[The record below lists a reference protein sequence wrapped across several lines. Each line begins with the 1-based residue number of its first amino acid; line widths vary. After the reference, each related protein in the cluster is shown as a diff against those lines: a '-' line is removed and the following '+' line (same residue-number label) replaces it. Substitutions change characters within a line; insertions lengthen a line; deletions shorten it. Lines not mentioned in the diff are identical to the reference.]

1 MVEESRSPSARRLPG
16 RVDVALIGSG
26 LGSLACALELARQ
39 GLDVL
44 VLEQHRV
51 AGGYAHGFRRK
62 GYHFD
67 ISLHHLGGMAPG
79 GMTHGVLC
87 SLGVLGGISLDRR
100 GMLFAA
106 DYPGLALELPNDCG
120 GIVSEL
126 KARFPA
132 EGDGIDRLLAL
143 LVELKREVT
152 GPTVD
157 PEATAAGP
165 PPNLIAGV
173 LDRTFGDLIDE
184 HVSDPR
190 LRAILGQLWMYVGLP
205 PSLSTATFSACVF
218 CSTFVE
224 GAFHVVG
231 GGTALVRAM
240 VDRLRELGG
249 DCATG
254 CEVAAIEVEDGRAT
268 GVRLADGTA
277 IAAGTV
283 IAGIDP
289 WRVFGRLLPEGAVSR
304 VFRHRLDAMEPSASL
319 YSLYLGLDCP
329 PSALG
334 VPRGNYFNN
343 HGFDLDAAWRR
354 AVVGDVAR
362 TDWCMTSYECES
374 ETNMYPAGGGIV
386 SMVEVTSPADW
397 HRLDEQSY
405 RGRKGEVERLMLVK
419 AEARFPGLAGR
430 AVVRE
435 LATPRTMTR
444 YTGNHLG
451 AVYGLAQTVEQSN
464 SHRLRNRTPV
474 AGLFLTGAW
483 TWSGGGYEGAMMS
496 GLQTA
501 NAVIDELGHA
511 RLAPLVR
518 LHADAPS
525 PALAPSPPGTRREP
539 EPRRY
544 SAPDDARYRFRLP
557 VTVYGEDLNS
567 RGFVDASAYLRFMD
581 RGRCEAIEEICQARG
596 HESWLTEYMVNVYR
610 IDIRCATVAR
620 LSDRLEVRTGIR
632 RTSTHRAAFD
642 QRIVS
647 AASGEIVVD
656 GVIEVAFLDGER
668 RLVEVPADL
677 VSGESDDGGLRPRMV
692 PLTEDER
699 LPYRNHF
706 RVYYED
712 TDAQGITYH
721 VSYVRFCERALFD
734 LARTLWPEMPTD
746 AWMRRFRAGV
756 ASFDVRYLNPSK
768 LGDRVEVRM
777 GVVEVAS
784 HRLTFRQRIVNQTTG
799 KLLADALTDVE
810 FRDDEER
817 LVPVPRPMIDLS
829 LGDLAQ
835 NGPPATPEPVR

>member
-1 MVEESRSPSARRLPG
+1 MAEELRGAAAKRLPE

-26 LGSLACALELARQ
+26 LGSLACAIELARQ
-39 GLDVL
+39 GLGVL
-44 VLEQHRV
+44 VLEQHRL

-67 ISLHHLGGMAPG
+67 VSLHHLGGMAPG
-79 GMTHGVLC
+79 GMTHGVLY
-87 SLGVLGGISLDRR
+87 SLGVLDGISLDRR
-100 GMLFAA
+100 RMLFAA
-106 DYPGLALELPNDCG
+106 DYPGLALVLPNDCD
-120 GIVSEL
+120 GIFTEL

-165 PPNLIAGV
+165 PPRLIAV
-173 LDRTFGDLIDE
+173 VADRTFGELIDE

-190 LRAILGQLWMYVGLP
+190 LRAILGQLWMYIGLP

-249 DCATG
+249 ECATQ

-268 GVRLADGTA
+268 GVRLTNGTRV
-277 IAAGTV
+277 AAGTV

-289 WRVFGRLLPEGAVSR
+289 WRVFGELLPQGAVSR
-304 VFRHRLDAMEPSASL
+304 VFHHRLDAMEPSVSL

-334 VPRGNYFNN
+334 VPQGNYFNN
-343 HGFDLDAAWRR
+343 HGFDIDASWRR
-354 AVVGDVAR
+354 ALAGDVAR

-374 ETNMYPAGGGIV
+374 EASMYPSGGGIV
-386 SMVEVTSPADW
+386 SMVEVTPPSDW
-397 HRLDEQSY
+397 HLLDEQTY
-405 RGRKGEVERLMLVK
+405 RERKAEVERLMLAK
-419 AEARFPGLAGR
+419 AEARFPGIA
-430 AVVRE
+430 AHAAVRE

-444 YTGNHLG
+444 YTGNRLG
-451 AVYGLAQTVEQSN
+451 AVYGLAQTVGQSN

-474 AGLFLTGAW
+474 HGLFLTGAW

-501 NAVIDELGHA
+501 NAVIEELGHA

-539 EPRRY
+539 ETRRY
-544 SAPDDARYRFRLP
+544 SAPDDARYRFHLP

-567 RGFVDASAYLRFMD
+567 RGCVDASAFLRFMD
-581 RGRCEAIEEICQARG
+581 RGRCEAIEEICLARG
-596 HESWLTEYMVNVYR
+596 QESWLTEYMVNVYR
-610 IDIRCATVAR
+610 IDIRCATVTR
-620 LSDRLEVRTGIR
+620 LSDRQEVRTGIR
-632 RTSTHRAAFD
+632 RTSSHRAAFD
-642 QRIVS
+642 QRIIN
-647 AASGEIVVD
+647 ATTGEIVVD
-656 GVIEVAFLDGER
+656 GVVEVAFLDSER
-668 RLVEVPADL
+668 RLREVPAEL
-677 VSGESDDGGLRPRMV
+677 VPGDAEDTGPRPRMV
-692 PLTEDER
+692 PLGDDDR

-734 LARTLWPEMPTD
+734 LSRTLWPEMPTE
-746 AWMRRFRAGV
+746 AWMRRFRPGV
-756 ASFDVRYLNPSK
+756 ASVEVRYLNPSH
-768 LGDRVEVRM
+768 LGDRVEVRT
-777 GVVEVAS
+777 GVIEVSS
-784 HRLTFRQRIVNQTTG
+784 HRVTFRQRIVEQATG
-799 KLLADALTDVE
+799 RLLTDAVTDVE

-817 LVPVPRPMIDLS
+817 LVPVPRPVVDI
-829 LGDLAQ
+829 
-835 NGPPATPEPVR
+835 